1 MLTKERIVL
10 KGECGV
16 MWFLKLL
23 ALGAGSKSRS
33 VESEEN
39 HPSPWALVG
48 PTDWTRQADLSLV
61 LSLFLPYCKNGNH
74 GQVGHKAYKIKY
86 QNSSSVGSRGAL

>member
-1 MLTKERIVL
+1 ML
-10 KGECGV
+10 KGACEV

-23 ALGAGSKSRS
+23 ALGTGSKSRS

-39 HPSPWALVG
+39 HPSPWALIG

-61 LSLFLPYCKNGNH
+61 LSLFLPYGKNGNH
-74 GQVGHKAYKIKY
+74 GQVGHKAYKILY
-86 QNSSSVGSRGAL
+86 QNSPSMGFRGAL